1 MRKTKVSSLQSRC
14 NEIINKVEYED
25 YKVSY
30 ESEGYIY
37 EIGENRYIVIEMEN
51 LEKEYPNDNTL
62 VFILNG
68 KYIAPLIDI
77 KIAEEVLKLYD
88 NDL

>member
-30 ESEGYIY
+30 ESDGYIY